1 VPAVDVVSVYGD
13 ANAGVRARA
22 RSWLQRLGVTH
33 RLTSY
38 FGENAASTSQFFRHP
53 RRAVASERA
62 LHGLVR
68 SPSGALLLSR
78 EASPL
83 SGGRIEERLLAA
95 SHHGVYDIDDALH
108 HDVRGPF
115 FEALFSKGG
124 KATRA
129 ARAADVVVAG
139 NEYLAEWAS
148 QLNRDVRMIPTCVEP
163 SEYSPKETYELS
175 DPPRLVWMGT
185 PSGEDYLLEIT
196 AALLEVH
203 RKTGARLTIVGA
215 GSRPLGPLAPIT
227 DRVPWHLEAVHR
239 TLRTYD
245 LGLMPL
251 RDTAYERGKCAYK
264 LLEYGAAGLPF
275 IGSPVGA
282 NAAILQ
288 DAFAPA
294 PRSVGEWSDVLEGSL
309 LMSASS
315 RQAQAARQHAVID
328 LGFTFDRW
336 TATWGAAVLQTNV
349 ES

>member
-1 VPAVDVVSVYGD
+1 VLSVDVVSVYGD

-22 RSWLQRLGVTH
+22 RSWLRRLGVDH

-38 FGENAASTSQFFRHP
+38 FGENAASTSQFLRQP

-62 LHGLVR
+62 LHRLVR
-68 SPSGALLLSR
+68 SRSAVLLLSR

-83 SGGRIEERLLAA
+83 SAGRIEERLLAS

-108 HDVRGPF
+108 HDVRGPA
-115 FEALFSKGG
+115 FEALFSKGR

-139 NEYLAEWAS
+139 NEYLADWVS
-148 QLNRDVRMIPTCVEP
+148 QLNREVRIVPTCVEP
-163 SEYSPKETYELS
+163 SDYLRKETYEVS

-185 PSGEDYLLEIT
+185 PSGEDYLLTIT

-203 RKTGARLTIVGA
+203 RRTGARLTIIGA
-215 GSRPLGPLAPIT
+215 GSRRLGELAAIT
-227 DRVPWHLEAVHR
+227 DRVSWELETVHR
-239 TLRTYD
+239 TLGTYD

-251 RDTAYERGKCAYK
+251 RDTDYERGKCAYK

-275 IGSPVGA
+275 VGSPVGA
-282 NAAILQ
+282 NAAILK
-288 DAFAPA
+288 DARAPA
-294 PRSVGEWSDVLEGSL
+294 PRSVGEWFDVLEDSL
-309 LMSASS
+309 LTSASS
-315 RQAQAARQHAVID
+315 RQAQAVRQQGVIE

-336 TATWGAAVLQTNV
+336 AATWTAAILHRGTVC
-349 ES
+349 